1 MLLKDFEA
9 YIKAQDQVSE
19 VFRVSWVLY
28 YYTINLYLIFLSTC
42 VIIIIRSNL
51 TTSNIKAVIL
61 KFVWTFMLWL
71 ILYWNLQ
78 MSKTG
83 TNHE

>member
-19 VFRVSWVLY
+19 VFRVSLVLY

-71 ILYWNLQ
+71 ILY
-78 MSKTG
+78 
-83 TNHE
+83 